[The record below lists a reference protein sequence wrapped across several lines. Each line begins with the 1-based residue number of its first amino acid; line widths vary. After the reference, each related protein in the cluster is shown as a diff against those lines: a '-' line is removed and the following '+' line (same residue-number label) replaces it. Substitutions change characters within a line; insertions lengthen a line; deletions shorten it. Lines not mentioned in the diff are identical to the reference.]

1 MSWGLRRGLIQEG
14 VINVSLL
21 LYLKAQIQLEMTV
34 PKVRIPLVERA
45 MMRGEIGKTVR
56 VPVKPLLLEGVI
68 ISNITKPYLSEASL
82 RAELV

>member
-1 MSWGLRRGLIQEG
+1 MSWLLRRSLIQEG
-14 VINVSLL
+14 IISAGLTIHL
-21 LYLKAQIQLEMTV
+21 MAQIQLEMTV

-45 MMRGEIGKTVR
+45 IIRGEIGKTIR

-68 ISNITKPYLSEASL
+68 ISNITKPYHSEASI

>member
-1 MSWGLRRGLIQEG
+1 MSWLLRRSLIQEG
-14 VINVSLL
+14 LIRASLMIHL
-21 LYLKAQIQLEMTV
+21 MAQIQLEMTA

-45 MMRGEIGKTVR
+45 IIRGEIGKTVR